1 MRLVHRAIAISTL
14 ALTLAGG
21 VAIAQEGRPDQDHH
35 DQSHYVKHDD
45 WKKGR
50 HIQREDWNRGEQ
62 VADWRAYHLH
72 EPPKGYEWRR
82 IDGQYV
88 CAKSDGVI
96 FKVVVAP

>member
-21 VAIAQEGRPDQDHH
+21 IAVAQEGRPDQDHH
-35 DQSHYVKHDD
+35 DHYVKHDD